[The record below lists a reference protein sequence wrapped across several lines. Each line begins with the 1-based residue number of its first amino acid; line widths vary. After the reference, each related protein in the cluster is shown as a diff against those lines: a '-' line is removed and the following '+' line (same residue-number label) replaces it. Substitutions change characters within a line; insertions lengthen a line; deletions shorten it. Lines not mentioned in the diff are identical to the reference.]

1 MKYLHGLD
9 WNVCEIF
16 IDYGNFIY
24 ESITLKNINL
34 FPTFQMI
41 LDELSG
47 ISLEIKYIQQSI
59 PGKIEGIF
67 LKELEET
74 PCDIFE
80 LWNLHENMKNT
91 LFYSDSLRIVLESS
105 IEQVFYELGCAG
117 DVEKFSKKWSFY
129 HKKTGVDNPRIKK
142 YYKLLVFKRVHILLT
157 DPTTQKKFLKLIKK
171 FEDGEDAENV
181 DVIRMMFGASEI
193 NDKKNVNY
201 WLKMIAFNDFNFDAI
216 ETLINSIKK
225 F

>member
-9 WNVCEIF
+9 WNVREIF

-47 ISLEIKYIQQSI
+47 ISLEIKYIQQSV
-59 PGKIEGIF
+59 PGKIEEIF

-74 PCDIFE
+74 QCDIFK

-105 IEQVFYELGCAG
+105 IEQVFYKLGFDG
-117 DVEKFSKKWSFY
+117 DVENFSKTWSFY
-129 HKKTGVDNPRIKK
+129 HKKTGADNPRIKK
-142 YYKLLVFKRVHILLT
+142 YYKLLVFRRVQILLT
-157 DPTTQKKFLKLIKK
+157 EPTTQKKFLKLIKN
-171 FEDGEDAENV
+171 FEDGEDAENL
-181 DVIRMMFGASEI
+181 DIIRMMFGASEI
-193 NDKKNVNY
+193 NDKKIVNY
-201 WLKMIAFNDFNFDAI
+201 WLKMIACNDFNFDAI
-216 ETLINSIKK
+216 ETLINLIKK
-225 F
+225 Y